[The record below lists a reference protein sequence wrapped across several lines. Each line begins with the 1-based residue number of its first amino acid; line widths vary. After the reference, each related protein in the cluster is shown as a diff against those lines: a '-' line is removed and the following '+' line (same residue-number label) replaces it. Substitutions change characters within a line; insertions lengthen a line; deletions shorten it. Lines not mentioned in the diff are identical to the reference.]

1 MQLLSQISPKI
12 VRSIHKQITALR
24 SLPLMVALSLF
35 LLFSQVLA
43 LGHSHEADLLAQF
56 ECEICLKIGSLED
69 IAVAEASSLSLSTG
83 NQIFSILSQNQIS
96 SETVKAAARSPPSYT

>member
-1 MQLLSQISPKI
+1 MQLSIQKSPKI
-12 VRSIHKQITALR
+12 VSSIHKQITALR
-24 SLPLMVALSLF
+24 SLSLMVALSLF
-35 LLFSQVLA
+35 LLFWQVLA
-43 LGHSHEADLLAQF
+43 PGHSHEADLLAQF
-56 ECEICLKIGSLED
+56 ECEICLKIGSFED

>member
-1 MQLLSQISPKI
+1 MQFSIQMSPKT
-12 VRSIHKQITALR
+12 VRSVHKQITALR

-43 LGHSHEADLLAQF
+43 PGHSHEADLLAQF
-56 ECEICLKIGSLED
+56 DCEICLKIGSLED
-69 IAVAEASSLSLSTG
+69 IAVAEAPSLSLSTG

-96 SETVKAAARSPPSYT
+96 SETVKAAARGPPSYT

>member
-1 MQLLSQISPKI
+1 MQLPTQISPKI
-12 VRSIHKQITALR
+12 VRSIYKQITALR

-43 LGHSHEADLLAQF
+43 PGHSHEADLLAQF
-56 ECEICLKIGSLED
+56 ECEICLKIGSFED
-69 IAVAEASSLSLSTG
+69 ITVAEASSLRLSTG